1 MHPLYDPAA
10 VCMGHLT
17 GWSVPQPENLL
28 VFPGG
33 RVQLADFGL
42 AQSGIA
48 AAGES
53 TQPAG
58 SPGYQPPELV
68 SSRSALAGWAPYD
81 PRKLD
86 SWAAAT
92 TIFTLLAGFFPLGR
106 CARL

>member
-1 MHPLYDPAA
+1 
-10 VCMGHLT
+10 MGHLT

-92 TIFTLLAGFFPLGR
+92 TIFTLLTGFFPLGR
-106 CARL
+106 CAPL